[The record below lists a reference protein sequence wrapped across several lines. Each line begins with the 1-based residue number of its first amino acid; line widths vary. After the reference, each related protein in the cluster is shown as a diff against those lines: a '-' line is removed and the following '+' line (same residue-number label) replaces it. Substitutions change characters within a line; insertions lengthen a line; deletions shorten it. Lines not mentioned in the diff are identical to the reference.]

1 MRPTGTEK
9 VDFRKKLKIQDQKHI
24 HQKNKLIGRIKR
36 NKKKQK
42 TTKKIQNLDV
52 PLFLFLLWFTLFV
65 FIFV

>member
-9 VDFRKKLKIQDQKHI
+9 VDFSKKLKIQDQKHI